1 MTAHSSLRLCVS
13 RSKLTCYRASVSID
27 ATINT
32 VYRFLAVLFLGL
44 ASVSFAQVAPIAK
57 PGAPAPSV
65 SEENDDED
73 EATPSTVRTPAVVA
87 QPGKTPAPPVTNQ
100 PARPAPSVPRVV
112 STPPRPPQTPAPG
125 ARANPQPGVPQ

>member
-57 PGAPAPSV
+57 PGSPEPSA
-65 SEENDDED
+65 SQDDEED
-73 EATPSTVRTPAVVA
+73 EATPAPAIAA
-87 QPGKTPAPPVTNQ
+87 QPARTPAPPVANQ
-100 PARPAPSVPRVV
+100 PARPAPSVPRVIA
-112 STPPRPPQTPAPG
+112 TPAQAAQTRPAPAAPPNPRSG
-125 ARANPQPGVPQ
+125 ARQM